1 MIFNELPI
9 NLDEVDNNHFIYQFK
24 ILFHLTESI
33 IMDCSMENIRNAI
46 MYNLKERFLK
56 KIFMKKYIENYNSQE
71 SLEII
76 STYLYY
82 MLSNIVCIDFSSCF
96 VSFIFEKFSFVKSID
111 SFEQEKEPFYFNIG
125 QDLEEEENNNLIN
138 SSFYSLD
145 NKERKD
151 DTILDSNLHQDY
163 GFNIKP
169 DFLVENLF
177 ITENKKST
185 ALESILNQNEDKKE
199 NVDYH
204 PNEDN
209 KDIQT
214 LQFIGKRRGR
224 KQKKNNNND
233 NMQDSHNKN
242 YKDNIMRKI
251 KTNLM
256 DYILKNLNESLKNKK
271 FSFYRLDKLIS
282 ENLRRDF
289 NIKLIK
295 KIFNEKE
302 ETDTIDIL
310 NKKYIDIIKEIREN
324 RLDDFLESIKKK
336 EKNDDSTD
344 IDHYMKLFRD
354 LFLSY
359 ENWFINKKGRDRK
372 TKEKKEEIPKI

>member
-1 MIFNELPI
+1 MNF
-9 NLDEVDNNHFIYQFK
+9 
-24 ILFHLTESI
+24 
-33 IMDCSMENIRNAI
+33 
-46 MYNLKERFLK
+46 
-56 KIFMKKYIENYNSQE
+56 
-71 SLEII
+71 
-76 STYLYY
+76 
-82 MLSNIVCIDFSSCF
+82 SN
-96 VSFIFEKFSFVKSID
+96 ID

-204 PNEDN
+204 PNKDN

-289 NIKLIK
+289 NI
-295 KIFNEKE
+295 
-302 ETDTIDIL
+302 
-310 NKKYIDIIKEIREN
+310 Y
-324 RLDDFLESIKKK
+324 
-336 EKNDDSTD
+336 KN
-344 IDHYMKLFRD
+344 
-354 LFLSY
+354 
-359 ENWFINKKGRDRK
+359 
-372 TKEKKEEIPKI
+372 

>member
-1 MIFNELPI
+1 MNF
-9 NLDEVDNNHFIYQFK
+9 
-24 ILFHLTESI
+24 
-33 IMDCSMENIRNAI
+33 
-46 MYNLKERFLK
+46 
-56 KIFMKKYIENYNSQE
+56 
-71 SLEII
+71 
-76 STYLYY
+76 
-82 MLSNIVCIDFSSCF
+82 SN
-96 VSFIFEKFSFVKSID
+96 ID

-204 PNEDN
+204 PNKDN

-289 NIKLIK
+289 NIKLMERTIKDIFIKTKISGKYKKCKNQFVNILLIK

-302 ETDTIDIL
+302 ETEAIDIL

-324 RLDDFLESIKKK
+324 RLNDFLESIKKK
-336 EKNDDSTD
+336 EKDDDSTD
-344 IDHYMKLFRD
+344 IDQYMKLFRD

-359 ENWFINKKGRDRK
+359 ENWFINKKGRNK
-372 TKEKKEEIPKI
+372 KAKENKEEIPKI

>member
-1 MIFNELPI
+1 MNF
-9 NLDEVDNNHFIYQFK
+9 
-24 ILFHLTESI
+24 
-33 IMDCSMENIRNAI
+33 
-46 MYNLKERFLK
+46 
-56 KIFMKKYIENYNSQE
+56 
-71 SLEII
+71 
-76 STYLYY
+76 
-82 MLSNIVCIDFSSCF
+82 SN
-96 VSFIFEKFSFVKSID
+96 ID

-224 KQKKNNNND
+224 KQKNNNN
-233 NMQDSHNKN
+233 NKDSHNKN

-289 NIKLIK
+289 NIKLMERTIKDIFIKTKISGKYKKCQNQFVNILLIK

-302 ETDTIDIL
+302 ETETIDIL

-324 RLDDFLESIKKK
+324 RLNDFLESIKKK
-336 EKNDDSTD
+336 EKDDDSTD
-344 IDHYMKLFRD
+344 IDQYMKLFRD
-354 LFLSY
+354 LFLGY
-359 ENWFINKKGRDRK
+359 ENWFINKKGRNRK
-372 TKEKKEEIPKI
+372 AKENKEEIPKI